1 MSRRRSANSRSGKGT
16 DLLRV
21 AILIPSDRSASGERP
36 DGTGPAL
43 EAAARKLPAELVA
56 REVVPDEREVI
67 AKKLI
72 HYCDELGA
80 DIVLTAGGTGLG
92 PRDVTPEATR
102 EVIDREVPGI
112 AEAIRA
118 KGLEITPHAMLSRA
132 VAGVRGT
139 TLIVNLPG
147 SPRGAVESLGFVA
160 EALPH
165 AVEIIHGGTG

>member
-1 MSRRRSANSRSGKGT
+1 M
-16 DLLRV
+16 RV
-21 AILIPSDRSASGERP
+21 AILIASDRSASGERA
-36 DGTGPAL
+36 DATGPAL
-43 EAAARKLPAELVA
+43 EEAVRKLPAEVLV
-56 REVVPDEREVI
+56 REVVPDEREAI
-67 AKKLI
+67 SGKLV
-72 HYCDELGA
+72 HFCDKPGA
-80 DIVLTAGGTGLG
+80 DIVLVAGGTGLG

-102 EVIDREVPGI
+102 DVIDREVPGI

-118 KGLEITPHAMLSRA
+118 RSLEITPHAMLSRA